1 MLKSLV
7 TSMLVMGMFNQGVP
21 SITAEVDRTEDNDM
35 AVTLVYVDRGYRED
49 YCDKE
54 RCCHLWCQG
63 CQRRACHRDKA

>member
-7 TSMLVMGMFNQGVP
+7 ASMLVMGMFNQGVP

-49 YCDKE
+49 YYQFDI
-54 RCCHLWCQG
+54 L
-63 CQRRACHRDKA
+63 